1 MDKTT
6 NTKKDNSTQQA
17 INRRGGRARAIWR
30 DVRASVRGSEESFTE
45 GGLGRAILLLAIPMV
60 LEMAMESIFAV
71 VDIFFVSKLGPG
83 AVATV
88 GVTESILTIVYA
100 VAIGFSMGAT
110 AMVARRIGEG
120 RPGDAAI
127 AAVQAITVGISA
139 SIPVAAIGIFFAP
152 ELLGLMGMNPDVIA
166 QNSAFTAIVLG
177 GNVVIMLLFI
187 INAIFRGAGDAA
199 VAMRVL
205 WLANGI
211 NIVLDPCLIF
221 GWGPFPELG
230 IAGAAVATTIGRG
243 IGVLYQLRVL
253 TRRGNRIYVSRSE
266 IRIVPPVML
275 RLARVSLGGI
285 GQFIISTSSWVGL
298 VRIMSVFGD
307 VSLAGYT
314 IAIRII
320 VFALLPSW
328 GLSNAAA
335 TLVGQN
341 LGAGKPERAARSVWL
356 TSVANMAFLGLVG
369 IIFILFSGFFVR
381 LFTSDPG
388 VVAIGADCL
397 RVLSY
402 GYLIYALG
410 MVMIQAFNGAGDT
423 TTPTIINFF
432 CFWLLELPLAYV
444 LAITLGFG
452 ERGVFY
458 SILIAESAMGIAGTI
473 LFRRGKWK
481 SRQL

>member
-1 MDKTT
+1 MGTSSDTT
-6 NTKKDNSTQQA
+6 KNTILDSTGESRGARMRLLWSDLQA
-17 INRRGGRARAIWR
+17 A
-30 DVRASVRGSEESFTE
+30 VRGSEEDFTE
-45 GGLGRAILLLAIPMV
+45 GGLGRAILLLSIPMI
-60 LEMAMESIFAV
+60 LEMTMESVFAV

-88 GVTESILTIVYA
+88 GVTESVLTIVYA
-100 VAIGFSMGAT
+100 VAVGFSMGAT
-110 AMVARRIGEG
+110 ALVARRVGEK
-120 RPGDAAI
+120 RAVDAAV
-127 AAVQAITVGISA
+127 AAVQAVAVGVTA
-139 SIPVAAIGIFFAP
+139 SIPVAAVGIFFAP
-152 ELLGLMGMNPDVIA
+152 ELLGAMGMEPDII
-166 QNSAFTAIVLG
+166 QEYCAFTAVVLG
-177 GNVVIMLLFI
+177 GNVVIMALFI
-187 INAIFRGAGDAA
+187 INAVFRGAGDAA

-230 IAGAAVATTIGRG
+230 IAGAAIATTIGRG

-253 TRRGNRIYVSRSE
+253 TRPGNRIRVSRSE
-266 IRIVPPVML
+266 LRIVPSVML
-275 RLARVSLGGI
+275 RLVRVSLGGI

-341 LGAGKPERAARSVWL
+341 LGAGKPDRAARSVWL

-369 IIFILFSGFFVR
+369 VVFILYSEFLVR
-381 LFTSDPG
+381 LFTGDSG
-388 VVAIGADCL
+388 VIALGADCL

-402 GYLIYALG
+402 GYVIYALG

-444 LAITLGFG
+444 LALPLGIG
-452 ERGVFY
+452 ERGVFFA
-458 SILIAESAMGIAGTI
+458 ILIAESAMSVAGMI
-473 LFRRGKWK
+473 LFRRGKW
-481 SRQL
+481 RTRRV